1 MAATDVVQAVDPS
14 GDRTILLAAC
24 GALLLAAFLPA
35 LLRTSGFI
43 AIGAVMV
50 HQLWHIVD
58 APLFLQCLIYVAGG
72 VVFVR
77 WVGQGRQEVAPAG
90 GACSA

>member
-1 MAATDVVQAVDPS
+1 MLQAVDPS
-14 GDRTILLAAC
+14 GDRTVLLAAC

-77 WVGQGRQEVAPAG
+77 WVVLGREQAAPAG
-90 GACSA
+90 GACWA